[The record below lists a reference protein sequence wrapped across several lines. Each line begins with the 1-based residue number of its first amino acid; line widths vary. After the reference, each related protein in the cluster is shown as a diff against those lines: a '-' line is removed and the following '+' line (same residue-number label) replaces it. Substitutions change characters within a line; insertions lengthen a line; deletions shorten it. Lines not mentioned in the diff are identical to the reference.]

1 MRKKA
6 ITKPDFGKIF
16 IVRFLIWAVVFSIA
30 AGYALSE
37 LYDYV
42 LKTEVYE
49 YTNSYAD
56 KIKDKVEAL
65 YRSEP
70 GSDEYKYL
78 LNELRT
84 CLAFYQMVGYNYA
97 EVQIGNLK
105 MATDKDTA
113 LFFKKRDD
121 KDDALEHYFIEDVSY
136 LEPLNEYLK
145 NNGMKTDRQ
154 ITDHWY
160 RYERDPLYEKLFPSD
175 DFVIY
180 YLKTIYVNR
189 EEHTFIPGVI
199 RMVEPETDKKKEKE
213 YMIDCTPTD
222 TKGYERVEF
231 DSDHERQLIPAY
243 RVATDLSAKDI
254 SIHTVPVVGGGQI
267 TYDKN
272 NEWLITDGHY
282 EIEKHWH
289 IGFSGYRTENVFVI
303 APLSSALIFII
314 DLAASAIAALVLSVV
329 KYQRDKTVWEIFEYR
344 VKTTEAMAHDLKTP
358 LSTIMFY
365 LENLE
370 DSSKDSEKVLEYTK
384 NINDKVVTMDHM
396 IGDILLLSKSESG
409 KIDLNKESVS
419 VKELINESLKE
430 IPDMKY
436 EIKGDDVTLTTD
448 KKLFSQAILNLLS
461 NCDRYG
467 EEGSVVDVSIAPE
480 ALTITNKT
488 DRKYDDVE
496 SLKKPFVKGD
506 DSRGN
511 KGAGLGLAIA
521 DNNLSMLGYKL
532 ELSSEQDE
540 FRVKVKFK

>member
-6 ITKPDFGKIF
+6 IAKPDFGKIF
-16 IVRFLIWAVVFSIA
+16 IVRFLIWVVIFSIV
-30 AGYALSE
+30 AGYAMSE
-37 LYDYV
+37 LYDYL

-49 YTNSYAD
+49 YTNSYGD
-56 KIKDKVEAL
+56 KIKDNVEAL
-65 YRSEP
+65 YKAEP
-70 GSDEYKYL
+70 GSDEYNHL
-78 LNELRT
+78 LNKLRL
-84 CLAFYQMVGYNYA
+84 CLAIYQMVGYNYA
-97 EVQIGNLK
+97 EVQIGDFK

-113 LFFKKRDD
+113 FFHKYRDD
-121 KDDALEHYFIEDVSY
+121 KDDTLEYYFIEDISY
-136 LEPLNEYLK
+136 LEPLNEYFRSNGLK
-145 NNGMKTDRQ
+145 DDRQ

-160 RYERDPLYEKLFPSD
+160 RYERDPLYESLFPSFD
-175 DFVIY
+175 NGFY
-180 YLKTIYVNR
+180 NLKSVYVNR
-189 EEHTFIPGVI
+189 EKHTFIPGVI
-199 RMVEPETDKKKEKE
+199 RVIEPETEKEKE
-213 YMIDCTPTD
+213 KQYLVDCTPAD
-222 TKGYERVEF
+222 TKGYERVEY
-231 DSDHERQLIPAY
+231 DTEHERQLIPSY

-254 SIHTVPVVGGGQI
+254 SIHTVPVVGGGRL
-267 TYDKN
+267 TYDEK

-282 EIEKHWH
+282 EIEKQWH

-344 VKTTEAMAHDLKTP
+344 VKTTEAIAHDLKTP

-409 KIDLNKESVS
+409 KANLDKETVS

-430 IPDMKY
+430 LPDMKY
-436 EIKGDDVTLTTD
+436 EIKGDDVTLPTD
-448 KKLFSQAILNLLS
+448 KKVFSQAILNLLS

-467 EEGSVVDVSIAPE
+467 KEGSVVDISIAPE

-532 ELSSEQDE
+532 ELSSEQEE

>member
-243 RVATDLSAKDI
+243 RVANDLSAKDI

-467 EEGSVVDVSIAPE
+467 KEGSVVDVSIAPE

>member
-16 IVRFLIWAVVFSIA
+16 IVRFLIWVVVFSIA
-30 AGYALSE
+30 AGYAMSE

-49 YTNSYAD
+49 YTNNYRG
-56 KIKDKVEAL
+56 KITDKVEAL
-65 YRSEP
+65 YKADPE
-70 GSDEYKYL
+70 SDEYKYL
-78 LNELRT
+78 LNDLRC
-84 CLAFYQMVGYNYA
+84 CLAIYQMVGYNYA
-97 EVQIGNLK
+97 EVQIGDLK
-105 MATDKDTA
+105 LATDEDTA
-113 LFFKKRDD
+113 FFFRKRDD
-121 KDDALEHYFIEDVSY
+121 KEDALEHYFIEDMSY
-136 LEPLNEYLK
+136 LEPLNEYFRS
-145 NNGMKTDRQ
+145 NGMKDDRQ

-160 RYERDPLYEKLFPSD
+160 RYERDPLYEKLFPAFDNGFYKLKS
-175 DFVIY
+175 V
-180 YLKTIYVNR
+180 YLNR
-189 EEHTFIPGVI
+189 EKHTFIPGVI
-199 RMVEPETDKKKEKE
+199 RIIEPETDKEKEKQ
-213 YMIDCTPTD
+213 YLVDCTPAD
-222 TKGYERVEF
+222 TKGYEHIEF
-231 DSDHERQLIPAY
+231 DSEHEKQMIPAY
-243 RVATDLSAKDI
+243 RVAANLSAKDVY
-254 SIHTVPVVGGGQI
+254 SHTVPVVGGGQI
-267 TYDKN
+267 TY
-272 NEWLITDGHY
+272 NEDNDWLITDGHY
-282 EIEKHWH
+282 KIDNQWH
-289 IGFSGYRTENVFVI
+289 IGWSEYRTENVFVI

-409 KIDLNKESVS
+409 KVNLDKETIS

-430 IPDMKY
+430 LPDMKY

-448 KKLFSQAILNLLS
+448 KKVFSQAILNLLS

-467 EEGSVVDVSIAPE
+467 RKGSAVDIVLAPE

-488 DRKYDDVE
+488 DRKYEDVE

-532 ELSSEQDE
+532 ELSSESDE
-540 FRVKVKFK
+540 FQAKVKFK

>member
-1 MRKKA
+1 
-6 ITKPDFGKIF
+6 
-16 IVRFLIWAVVFSIA
+16 
-30 AGYALSE
+30 
-37 LYDYV
+37 
-42 LKTEVYE
+42 
-49 YTNSYAD
+49 
-56 KIKDKVEAL
+56 
-65 YRSEP
+65 
-70 GSDEYKYL
+70 
-78 LNELRT
+78 
-84 CLAFYQMVGYNYA
+84 
-97 EVQIGNLK
+97 
-105 MATDKDTA
+105 
-113 LFFKKRDD
+113 
-121 KDDALEHYFIEDVSY
+121 
-136 LEPLNEYLK
+136 
-145 NNGMKTDRQ
+145 MKTDRQ

-175 DFVIY
+175 DFIIY

-409 KIDLNKESVS
+409 KVNLDKETVS
-419 VKELINESLKE
+419 VKELINEILKE
-430 IPDMKY
+430 LPDMKY

-448 KKLFSQAILNLLS
+448 KKVFSQAILNFLS

-467 EEGSVVDVSIAPE
+467 RKGSAVDIVLAPE

-532 ELSSEQDE
+532 VLSSEQDE
-540 FRVKVKFK
+540 FRVKVKFKQSI

>member
-6 ITKPDFGKIF
+6 IAKPDFGKIF
-16 IVRFLIWAVVFSIA
+16 IVRFLIWVVIFSIV
-30 AGYALSE
+30 AGYAMSE
-37 LYDYV
+37 LYDYL

-49 YTNSYAD
+49 YTNSYGD
-56 KIKDKVEAL
+56 KIKDNVEAL
-65 YRSEP
+65 YKAEP
-70 GSDEYKYL
+70 GSDEYNHL
-78 LNELRT
+78 LNKLRL
-84 CLAFYQMVGYNYA
+84 CLAIYQMVGYNYA
-97 EVQIGNLK
+97 EVQIGDFK

-113 LFFKKRDD
+113 FFHKYRDD
-121 KDDALEHYFIEDVSY
+121 KDDTLEYYFIEDISY
-136 LEPLNEYLK
+136 LEPLNEYFRSNGLK
-145 NNGMKTDRQ
+145 DDRQ

-160 RYERDPLYEKLFPSD
+160 RYERDPLYESLFPSFD
-175 DFVIY
+175 NGFY
-180 YLKTIYVNR
+180 NLKSVYVNR
-189 EEHTFIPGVI
+189 EKHTFIPGVI
-199 RMVEPETDKKKEKE
+199 RVIEPETEKEKE
-213 YMIDCTPTD
+213 KQYLVDCTPAD
-222 TKGYERVEF
+222 TKGYERVEY
-231 DSDHERQLIPAY
+231 DTEHERQLIPSY

-254 SIHTVPVVGGGQI
+254 SIHTVPVVGGGRL
-267 TYDKN
+267 TYDEK

-282 EIEKHWH
+282 EIEKQWH

-344 VKTTEAMAHDLKTP
+344 VKTTEAIAHDLKTP

-409 KIDLNKESVS
+409 KANLDKETVS

-430 IPDMKY
+430 LPDMKY
-436 EIKGDDVTLTTD
+436 EIKGDDVTLPTD
-448 KKLFSQAILNLLS
+448 KKVFSQAILNLLS

-467 EEGSVVDVSIAPE
+467 KEGSVVDISIAPE
-480 ALTITNKT
+480 ALTITNET

-532 ELSSEQDE
+532 ELSSEQEE